1 VLDMWVLQTAI
12 AACDMSSRG
21 DVAHRRC

>member
-1 VLDMWVLQTAI
+1 MWLLRKAI

-21 DVAHRRC
+21 DLALHHC